1 MDYNICISEKF
12 APGRERSKRRFSQDR
27 SQTGGGIS
35 MHPVDIRISKSAT
48 CRNINRLMK
57 EKGWGVHDLQEACGF
72 EQPQAVYKWLK
83 GQSLPSIDSLLV
95 LARLFHTQLE
105 DILVFEGKI
114 IPFPA
119 ESKDSRSSA
128 RRGA

>member
-1 MDYNICISEKF
+1 MK
-12 APGRERSKRRFSQDR
+12 A
-27 SQTGGGIS
+27 
-35 MHPVDIRISKSAT
+35 VDIRISRKAT

-57 EKGWGVHDLQEACGF
+57 ESGYDVHDLQEACGF

-95 LARLFHTQLE
+95 LAKLFQAQLD
-105 DILVFEGKI
+105 DILAFEGKV
-114 IPFPA
+114 IPFPGP
-119 ESKDSRSSA
+119 EGNSRATA